1 MRNRVLCALREYGM
15 LACGDRVTVGFSGG
29 ADSVCLL
36 HLLASLQAEL
46 GISVS
51 ALHVHHGIRGAE
63 ADRDA
68 AFCESFCKK
77 LGIPFETVYVDVPQ
91 TAKET
96 HESTETCARRLRYGV
111 FSEKAA
117 QNIKL
122 ATAHTAD
129 DNAETVLWNLTRGTG
144 LAGLCGIP
152 PVRGNIIRPILFCT
166 RTEVEAYCASND
178 LSYMTDSTNLSLDY
192 TRNRIRAEVLP
203 VLKTL
208 NPAVLSSIT
217 RMCSHLRT
225 ENETLETLCNELL
238 QEVDM
243 NAIPLTL
250 FKNQPKALCCR
261 LLHRILQEKT
271 DADITAAHIE
281 ETYALLFKNGSV
293 TLPGGIVARSR
304 GGVLEFPQAE
314 TTEPFEIPFPLEI
327 FPETVCLPNGRIEIQ
342 QYTQKDLQNLH
353 KELLANAVDCAK
365 INNTV
370 LRSRRAGDAF
380 TDGRRAVT
388 KSVKKW
394 LNELGVPPQAR
405 NSVPLLCS
413 ADEVLWFA
421 PCGASKS
428 AKPNANTKEFL
439 VLTYICGGN
448 TNE

>member
-1 MRNRVLCALREYGM
+1 MRNRVLCALREYEM
-15 LACGDRVTVGFSGG
+15 LRSGDRVTVGFSGG

-36 HLLASLQAEL
+36 HLLVSLQAEL

-51 ALHVHHGIRGAE
+51 ALHIHHNIRGAE

-68 AFCESFCKK
+68 AFCKSFCAQY
-77 LGIPFETVYVDVPQ
+77 GIPFETVYIDVPR

-96 HESTETCARRLRYGV
+96 HESTETCARRLRYSV
-111 FSEKAA
+111 FSEKTA
-117 QNIKL
+117 QNCKI

-144 LAGLCGIP
+144 MAGLCGIP

-166 RTEVEAYCASND
+166 RDEVEAYCASNK
-178 LSYMTDSTNLSLDY
+178 LSFMTDSTNLSPDY

-203 VLKTL
+203 VLKAL
-208 NPAVLSSIT
+208 NPAVLSAVT
-217 RMCSHLRT
+217 RMCAQMRT
-225 ENETLETLCNELL
+225 ENEALDALCDELL
-238 QEVDM
+238 QDVQTAE
-243 NAIPLTL
+243 IPLAL
-250 FKNQPKALCCR
+250 FKNQPKAIACR

-281 ETYALLFKNGSV
+281 AAYALLFKNGRA
-293 TLPGGIVARSR
+293 TLPGGVTVRSR
-304 GGVLEFPQAE
+304 GGFLEFPTADAA
-314 TTEPFEIPFPLEI
+314 EPFEIPLPLRGFPA
-327 FPETVCLPNGRIEIQ
+327 TVLLPNGKVEIQ
-342 QYTQKDLQNLH
+342 KYAQKDLQNLH
-353 KELLANAVDCAK
+353 KDLLANAVDCAK

-394 LNELGVPPQAR
+394 LNELAVPPEAR
-405 NSVPLLCS
+405 NCVPLLC
-413 ADEVLWFA
+413 AQKEVLWFA

-428 AKPNANTKEFL
+428 VKPNENTKEFL